1 MGIGPT
7 LPSGPDRRL
16 AEEAQRESEA
26 LSRKADRLSNRRQA
40 LDRAEEVAPKMGG
53 KEGKMAEKRATN
65 SANKEMRDKEVGG
78 LELDESTLMGEG
90 TSFQAAYVSPL
101 LPSHIDSEL
110 MFRLKARDAAAA
122 RKKDKRDAQMADARS
137 ATEDRLA
144 ERRQKENDTM
154 SM

>member
-7 LPSGPDRRL
+7 LPSQSDRRL

-26 LSRKADRLSNRRQA
+26 LSRKADRLSNRRQD

-90 TSFQAAYVSPL
+90 TSFQAACVSPIHVH
-101 LPSHIDSEL
+101 SKL
-110 MFRLKARDAAAA
+110 MYRLKARDAAAA
-122 RKKDKRDAQMADARS
+122 RKRDKRDAQMADARS

-154 SM
+154 TM

>member
-1 MGIGPT
+1 
-7 LPSGPDRRL
+7 
-16 AEEAQRESEA
+16 
-26 LSRKADRLSNRRQA
+26 
-40 LDRAEEVAPKMGG
+40 MGG

-65 SANKEMRDKEVGG
+65 SANKEMREKEVGG

-90 TSFQAAYVSPL
+90 TSFQAAYVKPG
-101 LPSHIDSEL
+101 PEAGAKTEL
-110 MFRLKARDAAAA
+110 MCRLKARDAAAA
-122 RKKDKRDAQMADARS
+122 RKKDKRDAQMADMRS

>member
-7 LPSGPDRRL
+7 LPSQSDRRL

-40 LDRAEEVAPKMGG
+40 LDRADEVAPKMGG

-78 LELDESTLMGEG
+78 LEVDESTLMGEG
-90 TSFQAAYVSPL
+90 TSFQAAYVSL
-101 LPSHIDSEL
+101 LHIDTEL

>member
-7 LPSGPDRRL
+7 LPSQSDRRL
-16 AEEAQRESEA
+16 AEEARRESEA

-90 TSFQAAYVSPL
+90 TSFQAAYVSP
-101 LPSHIDSEL
+101 SYVDSEL